1 MSGLGISHRIT
12 HIITHAVTHGQGSF
26 PETPESGV
34 ASKYVRKLPTI
45 EQLSRVKLEIL
56 DWAFGTPLNKFLGGA
71 NESFVEIS
79 ISKLAFIRK
88 CIRKG

>member
-12 HIITHAVTHGQGSF
+12 HVITHAVTHGQGSF
-26 PETPESGV
+26 PETSESGV

-56 DWAFGTPLNKFLGGA
+56 DWAFGTPLNKFLVGLM
-71 NESFVEIS
+71 NH
-79 ISKLAFIRK
+79 L
-88 CIRKG
+88 